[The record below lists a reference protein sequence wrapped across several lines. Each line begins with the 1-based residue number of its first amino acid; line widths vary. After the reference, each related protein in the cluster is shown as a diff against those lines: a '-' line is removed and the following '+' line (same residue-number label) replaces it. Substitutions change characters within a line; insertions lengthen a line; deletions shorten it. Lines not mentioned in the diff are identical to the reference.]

1 MHIYYSSTGQP
12 VRLVE
17 QLMKVT
23 DAIQAIVTSYGDI
36 DLVARGMV
44 VDAGE
49 LAKATAKPDTAE
61 AIALALL
68 KKYNVTAPV
77 VVIEEVA
84 PEVPPEITE

>member
-1 MHIYYSSTGQP
+1 
-12 VRLVE
+12 
-17 QLMKVT
+17 MKVT

-36 DLVARGMV
+36 NLVARGMV
-44 VDAGE
+44 VDAAE

-77 VVIEEVA
+77 VVIEEA
-84 PEVPPEITE
+84 PPDTTE

>member
-1 MHIYYSSTGQP
+1 MYVYYSSTRQP

-23 DAIQAIVTSYGDI
+23 DAIETIVTSYGDI

-77 VVIEEVA
+77 VVIEE
-84 PEVPPEITE
+84 IDTTE

>member
-1 MHIYYSSTGQP
+1 MN
-12 VRLVE
+12 VN
-17 QLMKVT
+17 
-23 DAIQAIVTSYGDI
+23 DAIKAIVTSYGDI
-36 DLVARGMV
+36 EVVARSLV

-84 PEVPPEITE
+84 PDTTE

>member
-1 MHIYYSSTGQP
+1 
-12 VRLVE
+12 
-17 QLMKVT
+17 MKVT
-23 DAIQAIVTSYGDI
+23 DAIETIVTSYGDI

-44 VDAGE
+44 VDAAE

-68 KKYNVTAPV
+68 KKYNVTAPM

-84 PEVPPEITE
+84 QDTTE

>member
-1 MHIYYSSTGQP
+1 MHFHCSSARQP

-23 DAIQAIVTSYGDI
+23 DAIETIVTSYGDI

-44 VDAGE
+44 VDAAE

-84 PEVPPEITE
+84 QDTTE

>member
-1 MHIYYSSTGQP
+1 MHIYHSSTGQP

-23 DAIQAIVTSYGDI
+23 DAIEMIVTSYGDI
-36 DLVARGMV
+36 EVVARGLV
-44 VDAGE
+44 VDTAE

-68 KKYNVTAPV
+68 KKYNMTAPV

-84 PEVPPEITE
+84 EPAQDVTTE

>member
-1 MHIYYSSTGQP
+1 MYVHNPSARQP

-49 LAKATAKPDTAE
+49 LAKATAKSDTAE

-77 VVIEEVA
+77 VVIEEV
-84 PEVPPEITE
+84 PPDTTE